1 MPSTYSLH
9 LVHPWLSDETDF
21 LRSASNRVGISF
33 SPSKKQT
40 AFYPIASSPGC
51 DITSS
56 CSAPNGLRSAARK
69 LNTQLSRTGNTP
81 IENWLNQTGR
91 SAHFRFSEPAEAPL
105 GTAAT

>member
-9 LVHPWLSDETDF
+9 LVHPWLSGKTDF

-69 LNTQLSRTGNTP
+69 LNTQQSRTKQYTN
-81 IENWLNQTGR
+81 
-91 SAHFRFSEPAEAPL
+91 
-105 GTAAT
+105 